1 MTRAAWCDEA
11 AAALRP
17 AAGSEADLDVVRVE
31 VNTDRCTE
39 LYRVTG
45 AAEGWLVLRLEGNV
59 LGDRELVIVLGA
71 GRGIRPVIP
80 IIQRYARTLG
90 ATIRTHITRPGLER
104 IYQHQGFHLAEKVYR
119 WRPADGQQIEQ

>member
-1 MTRAAWCDEA
+1 MADEPKVTRHRWCEAA

-17 AAGSEADLDVVRVE
+17 AAGSERDLDLVKADVMH
-31 VNTDRCTE
+31 DRCTD

-45 AAEGWLVLRLEGNV
+45 SADGWLVLRLEGD
-59 LGDRELVIVLGA
+59 LIGDLELVIVLGA

-80 IIQRYARTLG
+80 VVQRYARTLG

-119 WRPADGQQIEQ
+119 WRPA